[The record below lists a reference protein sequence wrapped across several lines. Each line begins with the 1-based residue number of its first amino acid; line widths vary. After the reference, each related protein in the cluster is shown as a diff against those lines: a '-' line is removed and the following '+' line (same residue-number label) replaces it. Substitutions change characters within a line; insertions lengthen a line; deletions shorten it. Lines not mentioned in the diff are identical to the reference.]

1 MVIFA
6 TVSPYILFD
15 APLTS
20 CLNLADTSSLYW
32 TMFKVQVSI
41 NMNLNIYIKVC
52 HGL

>member
-20 CLNLADTSSLYW
+20 CLNLADKICTSPL
-32 TMFKVQVSI
+32 VS
-41 NMNLNIYIKVC
+41 NLN
-52 HGL
+52 L